1 MSVLEGKKP
10 ENVLKFFEEIASIP
24 HGSGNVEQISDYL
37 VKFANDRELKCR
49 QDEKKNVIIWK
60 GGTKGYEN
68 SKPVILQGHMD
79 MVAVKTNDCDKDMTK
94 DGLDLEVNG
103 DYLSAKGTSLGGD
116 DGIAVAY
123 ALAVLDSNDIAHP
136 PIEAVFTVDEEI
148 GLLGADFID
157 TSDLK
162 GKELINLDSEDEGIF
177 TISCAGGATV
187 ECLLPYNTESINAK
201 IIELR
206 LSDFAGGH
214 SGMEI
219 IKWGANANCILGRI
233 LLNVFQNVG
242 MRIMAVNGGEKDN
255 IIAKESEAA
264 IAVLPE
270 VVDKTKEIIEKT
282 FEDVKEEYKFTDP
295 DMKLQIN
302 VMDEGISE
310 ALSGAATLAT
320 IISLVNMPN
329 GIQRMNPEMPHMVQT
344 SLNLGILRTKKD
356 NVSLS
361 YSVRSSIESEKNSLI
376 EKMRSLTEIFGGQ
389 IVVSGEYPGWA
400 YREDSKLRDTA
411 VEAYRKLYNEEPVIE
426 AIHAGLECGMF
437 ADKIE
442 DLDAI
447 SFGPTMKNV
456 HTTDEML
463 SISSTER
470 TWELIVKIL
479 EKLK

>member
-1 MSVLEGKKP
+1 
-10 ENVLKFFEEIASIP
+10 
-24 HGSGNVEQISDYL
+24 
-37 VKFANDRELKCR
+37 
-49 QDEKKNVIIWK
+49 
-60 GGTKGYEN
+60 
-68 SKPVILQGHMD
+68 
-79 MVAVKTNDCDKDMTK
+79 
-94 DGLDLEVNG
+94 
-103 DYLSAKGTSLGGD
+103 
-116 DGIAVAY
+116 
-123 ALAVLDSNDIAHP
+123 
-136 PIEAVFTVDEEI
+136 
-148 GLLGADFID
+148 
-157 TSDLK
+157 
-162 GKELINLDSEDEGIF
+162 
-177 TISCAGGATV
+177 
-187 ECLLPYNTESINAK
+187 
-201 IIELR
+201 
-206 LSDFAGGH
+206 
-214 SGMEI
+214 MEI
-219 IKWGANANCILGRI
+219 IKWRANANCILGRI

-361 YSVRSSIESEKNSLI
+361 YSVRSSIASEKNFLI

-411 VEAYRKLYNEEPVIE
+411 VEAYRELYNEEPVIE